1 MRLSRSL
8 IALCL
13 LVLLQ
18 ACASTPLQQAAN
30 SAASQVLYQQHLR
43 DLAAINSFSLQGR
56 IGVQAD
62 GKGFSGSL
70 HWQHSVNRDDIELFS
85 PLGGQVASIQKTAA
99 QVTLIESNGKHS
111 SAENAETLTAEV
123 LGWRLPLSGLA
134 DWSLGRPTQNA
145 VLHSTWDERGFLRTL
160 KQDGWDIEYQAYS
173 AYDGQFLPTK
183 MSLRSEKLNLK
194 LVVEMWLVT
203 DKHSLD

>member
-1 MRLSRSL
+1 MRLSRGL

-13 LVLLQ
+13 LLILQ
-18 ACASTPLQQAAN
+18 ACASTPLQQASQ
-30 SAASQVLYQQHLR
+30 SAASQILYTQHLR
-43 DLAAINSFSLQGR
+43 NLAAINSFSLQGR

-62 GKGFSGSL
+62 GKGFSGNL
-70 HWQHSVNRDDIELFS
+70 HWQHTQSRDNIELFS
-85 PLGGQVASIQKTAA
+85 PLGSQVANIQKTAE
-99 QVTLIESNGKHS
+99 QVTLIEANGKRT
-111 SAENAETLTAEV
+111 SADNAETLTAEV

-145 VLHSTWDERGFLRTL
+145 VVQSTWDERGFLRTL

-183 MSLRSEKLNLK
+183 ISLKSEKLKLK
-194 LVVEMWLVT
+194 LVVETWLASV
-203 DKHSLD
+203 KPSLD

>member
-1 MRLSRSL
+1 MRLSRGL

-13 LVLLQ
+13 LLLLQ
-18 ACASTPLQQAAN
+18 ACASTPPQQAAQ
-30 SAASQVLYQQHLR
+30 STASQVLYTQHLR

-70 HWQHSVNRDDIELFS
+70 HWQHTQNRDDIELFS
-85 PLGGQVASIQKTAA
+85 PLGGQVANIQKTAE
-99 QVTLIESNGKHS
+99 QVTLIEANGKRT
-111 SAENAETLTAEV
+111 SADNAETLTAEV

-145 VLHSTWDERGFLRTL
+145 VLHSTWDARGYLRTL

-173 AYDGQFLPTK
+173 AYNGQFLPTK
-183 MSLRSEKLNLK
+183 ISLKSEKLNLK
-194 LVVEMWLVT
+194 LVVEMWLAS
-203 DKHSLD
+203 DKPSLD